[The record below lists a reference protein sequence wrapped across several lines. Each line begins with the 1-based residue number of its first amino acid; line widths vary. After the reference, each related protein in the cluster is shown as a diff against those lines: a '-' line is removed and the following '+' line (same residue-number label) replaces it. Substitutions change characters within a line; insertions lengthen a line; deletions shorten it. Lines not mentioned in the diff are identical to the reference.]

1 MTAHAWNLRSL
12 IPGGGVGR
20 APGAAPE
27 CVKLPRFEE
36 CGMLDNMSHMT

>member
-1 MTAHAWNLRSL
+1 MTGHAWGLRSL
-12 IPGGGVGR
+12 IPG
-20 APGAAPE
+20 AARE